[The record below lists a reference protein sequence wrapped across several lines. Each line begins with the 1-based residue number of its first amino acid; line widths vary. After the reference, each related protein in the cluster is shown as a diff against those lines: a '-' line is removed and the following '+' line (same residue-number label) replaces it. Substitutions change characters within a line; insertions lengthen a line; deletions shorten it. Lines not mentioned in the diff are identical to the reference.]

1 MTSKIISTFGGVEP
15 ISTHAWS
22 ADGKNLAISH
32 NNKQVKV
39 YKESTKPGKWEAT
52 ATLDQHD
59 LRVTGIDWAPKTNRI
74 VTCSADRNAYVW
86 NLQPDG
92 TWKHMLVL
100 LRYVN

>member
-32 NNKQVKV
+32 NNKAVKV
-39 YKESTKPGKWEAT
+39 YKQSTKPGKWEAT

-59 LRVTGIDWAPKTNRI
+59 LRVTGKI
-74 VTCSADRNAYVW
+74 
-86 NLQPDG
+86 
-92 TWKHMLVL
+92 L
-100 LRYVN
+100 LEVFHPRRGAQ